1 MLGEAFL
8 GFESSTTLGLE
19 NLLLLRDTQPKN
31 NRKFLDRIPLIAS
44 HLQTNYFN
52 FLLGLK
58 GIAANKRTAI

>member
-19 NLLLLRDTQPKN
+19 NLLLLRDTKPKN

-44 HLQTNYFN
+44 HLQTNYFYL
-52 FLLGLK
+52 LLGLQ
-58 GIAANKRTAI
+58 RYSC